1 MHSRFTNINSISRL
15 NTCNFRDQ
23 VQFIDICN
31 SAFFRCFMPI
41 PFRPVSVTGVNPVLA

>member
-23 VQFIDICN
+23 VQFIDN
-31 SAFFRCFMPI
+31 LQFSFFQMFYAETC
-41 PFRPVSVTGVNPVLA
+41 